1 MSTNPPLR
9 KHSIEAE
16 PRADGALLLTSGYEL
31 PTVANST
38 GDWLHRWSKE
48 AQDRTFLAERSGPG
62 WREVSYGEALGM
74 VQAIG
79 ASLVARGYGPDT
91 PVLII
96 SGNSVDHGLLA
107 LGAQYVGVPTV
118 TVAEQYSLIPAANG
132 RLKHVVELVKPAMVF
147 ADDGD
152 KYKAALELDFLDGI
166 EAISSTPG
174 SSATKPFSSLLTG
187 GDLAAAQLAFD
198 KVGPDTLAKILMTS
212 GSTSLPK
219 GVENTQRMMCTNQ
232 AQLAAALPLLTARPP
247 RILDWL
253 PWNHTF
259 GGNHNFNMML
269 ANGGSLYIDGGKPIK
284 AAFGLTLENLSLI
297 AGTLS
302 FNVPVGFS
310 LMLEAFKNDTVLRN
324 KYFEDLD
331 MIFYAGASLPQE
343 VWKGL
348 EEMAKEVTG
357 AVPLLTSSWGLT
369 ETAPA
374 ATLQYEHPPSSGI
387 IGVPLPGVTAKLI
400 ANDEDRFEIR
410 VKGPNIMERY
420 HRDPKQTQKAFD
432 DEGYFITGD
441 AVKFYNPDKMEMGL
455 KFDGR
460 ISEDFK
466 LLTGTWVRAS
476 ALRMD
481 LLKTLAPLA
490 IDLIVTGADRNDI
503 GLLLIPKHDALAE
516 LSTDIQVDNGL
527 MASAALN
534 AAVCKRL
541 DAFNAENSGSSTRI
555 ARAAFMSEAPSMAEG
570 EMTAKGNLNINKILK
585 SRSALLERLYTD
597 SDTHV
602 FYPKSKT

>member
-269 ANGGSLYIDGGKPIK
+269 ANGGSLI
-284 AAFGLTLENLSLI
+284 
-297 AGTLS
+297 
-302 FNVPVGFS
+302 
-310 LMLEAFKNDTVLRN
+310 
-324 KYFEDLD
+324 
-331 MIFYAGASLPQE
+331 
-343 VWKGL
+343 
-348 EEMAKEVTG
+348 
-357 AVPLLTSSWGLT
+357 
-369 ETAPA
+369 
-374 ATLQYEHPPSSGI
+374 
-387 IGVPLPGVTAKLI
+387 
-400 ANDEDRFEIR
+400 
-410 VKGPNIMERY
+410 
-420 HRDPKQTQKAFD
+420 
-432 DEGYFITGD
+432 
-441 AVKFYNPDKMEMGL
+441 
-455 KFDGR
+455 
-460 ISEDFK
+460 
-466 LLTGTWVRAS
+466 
-476 ALRMD
+476 
-481 LLKTLAPLA
+481 
-490 IDLIVTGADRNDI
+490 
-503 GLLLIPKHDALAE
+503 
-516 LSTDIQVDNGL
+516 
-527 MASAALN
+527 
-534 AAVCKRL
+534 
-541 DAFNAENSGSSTRI
+541 
-555 ARAAFMSEAPSMAEG
+555 
-570 EMTAKGNLNINKILK
+570 
-585 SRSALLERLYTD
+585 
-597 SDTHV
+597 
-602 FYPKSKT
+602 